1 MNSPAYTMLFYL
13 CFKPTNIL
21 QWFIF
26 YYLGNNIRS
35 TVVRTQNKRW
45 SIIPRINKLI
55 IVYNNGILKVF
66 EINIP
71 IMITP
76 NTSNIAISNILKL
89 CRPEFGFP
97 KIYLYLHK
105 PNMRLYYIHTFFFI
119 WVYTLKKSYKNIPII
134 IFSNVCLYY

>member
-1 MNSPAYTMLFYL
+1 MSSPAYTMLFYL

-26 YYLGNNIRS
+26 YYFGNNKRS

-45 SIIPRINKLI
+45 RIIPRINKLI

-71 IMITP
+71 TMIRL
-76 NTSNIAISNILKL
+76 NTSNIAISNILIL
-89 CRPEFGFP
+89 RRPEFGFP
-97 KIYLYLHK
+97 KISLYLHK
-105 PNMRLYYIHTFFFI
+105 SNMRLYYIHTLFFYFGI
-119 WVYTLKKSYKNIPII
+119 YIKKII
-134 IFSNVCLYY
+134 

>member
-1 MNSPAYTMLFYL
+1 MSSPAYTMLFYL

-26 YYLGNNIRS
+26 YYFGNNKRS

-45 SIIPRINKLI
+45 SIIPRRNILI
-55 IVYNNGILKVF
+55 IVYNNDILKVF

-71 IMITP
+71 IMITH

-89 CRPEFGFP
+89 
-97 KIYLYLHK
+97 
-105 PNMRLYYIHTFFFI
+105 
-119 WVYTLKKSYKNIPII
+119 
-134 IFSNVCLYY
+134 